1 MNRSKIL
8 LALLALLALSAT
20 PLAEAQQAVKVP
32 RIGYLGGSS
41 ALPFHDGFR
50 GAFQQLGYREGEN
63 VVIDYRWSGGSSQR
77 AKEQATE
84 LLQSKVDV
92 IVAVGPESVLA
103 ARDAVHSIPIVFAL
117 TPDPVRNG
125 LVESLAR
132 PGRNMTGL
140 AFDPTPTMMAKV
152 VELLREAVPKISR
165 LAIMGNPNNPGSE
178 LWVDAARQAAK
189 ALNLKVQRLVVRE
202 RDEIDST
209 LASMRR
215 EHAEG
220 LVIVADQLL
229 AIERVRIINFANQNH
244 IPSASSVPEFANA
257 GSLLAYGSSPTAQL
271 RRAAYFVDKILR
283 GAKPADLP
291 VEQPTTFDLILNLKT
306 AKVLGLTIPPS
317 LLMRADRV
325 IE

>member
-1 MNRSKIL
+1 MKRRAVIEGDLMNRRKIL
-8 LALLALLALSAT
+8 LALLALLALGAT
-20 PLAEAQQAVKVP
+20 PLAEAQQAAKVP

-63 VVIDYRWSGGSSQR
+63 VVIDYRWSGGSFQR

-103 ARDAVHSIPIVFAL
+103 ARDAVRSIPIVFAL

-152 VELLREAVPKISR
+152 VELLREAVPRFLGWLSWGTLI
-165 LAIMGNPNNPGSE
+165 IPGANSG
-178 LWVDAARQAAK
+178 
-189 ALNLKVQRLVVRE
+189 
-202 RDEIDST
+202 
-209 LASMRR
+209 SMRR
-215 EHAEG
+215 A
-220 LVIVADQLL
+220 
-229 AIERVRIINFANQNH
+229 
-244 IPSASSVPEFANA
+244 
-257 GSLLAYGSSPTAQL
+257 
-271 RRAAYFVDKILR
+271 RRPKLS
-283 GAKPADLP
+283 
-291 VEQPTTFDLILNLKT
+291 T
-306 AKVLGLTIPPS
+306 
-317 LLMRADRV
+317 
-325 IE
+325 